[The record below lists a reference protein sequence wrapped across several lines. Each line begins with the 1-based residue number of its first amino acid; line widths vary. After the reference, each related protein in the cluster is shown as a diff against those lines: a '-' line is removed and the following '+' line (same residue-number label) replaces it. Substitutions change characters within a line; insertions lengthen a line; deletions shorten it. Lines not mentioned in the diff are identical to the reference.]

1 MIDFSGN
8 FVRVNVYFGGEIPLP
23 FGGEFSEVVPEP
35 DEVTPLVGGIS
46 IRSRLEHFC
55 SELGGPV
62 GDFVEVAVVGLESST
77 FFAGF
82 ALALL
87 FSVAE
92 GSEERF
98 PFFRII
104 REGWMGVGVGRM
116 GHG

>member
-1 MIDFSGN
+1 M
-8 FVRVNVYFGGEIPLP
+8 RVVSKKKADRDKLGVFRLSREAQVKAMRK
-23 FGGEFSEVVPEP
+23 S
-35 DEVTPLVGGIS
+35 S
-46 IRSRLEHFC
+46 RSQSR
-55 SELGGPV
+55 V
-62 GDFVEVAVVGLESST
+62 AEVAVVGLESST